1 MKIGLQVAMVP
12 ELHAIPGAKDL
23 APFETV
29 SGVPFFEVEEGIIAC
44 AGGMG
49 KVNAAMSAEIL
60 CRRFGVDL
68 VINSGLA
75 GCFTD
80 LPTGTL
86 LVADD
91 FVQHDVDSSPLGDPV
106 GMVSTVNCT
115 YFPTWRPDHV
125 AAVLKGLGV
134 DVSRGRVATGDQFIQ
149 NGARAEWIRD
159 TFHPVLAEMEG
170 GAIAQVCMRNG
181 VPFVALKSV
190 SDHLFREGQMEEYF
204 DYGKALESIGR
215 ALLPLAQALKGE
227 TL

>member
-149 NGARAEWIRD
+149 NGGSATRSIPSSRRWRAARSRRCACATACRSSRSNPSPTTSSARGRW
-159 TFHPVLAEMEG
+159 
-170 GAIAQVCMRNG
+170 RNT
-181 VPFVALKSV
+181 
-190 SDHLFREGQMEEYF
+190 
-204 DYGKALESIGR
+204 SITARRSRASAGR
-215 ALLPLAQALKGE
+215 FCRWRRR
-227 TL
+227 